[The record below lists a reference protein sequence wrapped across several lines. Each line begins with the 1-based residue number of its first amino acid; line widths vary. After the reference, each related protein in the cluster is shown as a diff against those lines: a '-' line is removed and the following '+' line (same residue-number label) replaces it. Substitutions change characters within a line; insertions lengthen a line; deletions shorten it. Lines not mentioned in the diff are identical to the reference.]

1 MDSSPSTSSLS
12 LSTGCATQ
20 SPKANVA
27 NASHHSDRFRNMSFY
42 IPTEGPASW
51 QALLGDPVKHWK
63 TGRSART
70 LAHCW
75 ESAQGFPPE
84 IATALD
90 ESPFGRL
97 HDLQFI
103 AGFPEHEVPLP
114 GGRRPSQTDVFVLA
128 AGSGGLVSIAV
139 EGKVDEPF
147 GDTVIDWLG
156 ADPSSGKETRLA
168 YLCNLLGITT
178 DDASILR
185 YQLLHRT
192 ASAIIEAERFDAKT
206 AVMLVHSWAPNREGF
221 DDYSAFVSALG
232 GSPAL
237 DSVTNVEAVDNLHIG
252 WICGRPEWL
261 TK

>member
-1 MDSSPSTSSLS
+1 
-12 LSTGCATQ
+12 
-20 SPKANVA
+20 
-27 NASHHSDRFRNMSFY
+27 MSFY
-42 IPTEGPASW
+42 IPAEGPASW
-51 QALLGDPVKHWK
+51 EALLGDPEKHWK
-63 TGRSART
+63 MGRSART

-84 IATALD
+84 VSGTLD
-90 ESPFGRL
+90 ASPYTEL
-97 HDLQFI
+97 HDLQFV

-128 AGSGGLVSIAV
+128 TCGDGLVSIAV

-147 GDTVIDWLG
+147 GDTVEVWLG
-156 ADPSSGKETRLA
+156 TDPSPGKETRLA
-168 YLCNLLGITT
+168 YLCNLLRIAT
-178 DDASILR
+178 DDASVLR

-221 DDYSAFVSALG
+221 DDYSAFVNILG

-237 DSVTNVEAVDNLHIG
+237 DSVTSVEAVDNLYVG
-252 WICGRPEWL
+252 WICGMPEWL